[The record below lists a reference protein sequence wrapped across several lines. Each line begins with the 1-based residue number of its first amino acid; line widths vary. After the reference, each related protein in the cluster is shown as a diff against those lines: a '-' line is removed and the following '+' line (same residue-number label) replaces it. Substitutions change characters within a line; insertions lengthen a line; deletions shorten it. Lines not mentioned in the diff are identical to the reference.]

1 MPVLP
6 NAKHE
11 LFAQELA
18 NGKTATEAYVAAGY
32 KANRGNAAT
41 LKQDQSISNR
51 VAEILAE
58 REHIHAQGT
67 ADAIEKTG
75 LTKEWIIGRLIENID
90 RAMQSVPVRDSEGGT
105 MGEYTYQ
112 GNVANKALELLGKE
126 LGMFVDRSIN
136 QNLNAE
142 YVISADPIED
152 ITQWEAEHSI
162 N

>member
-1 MPVLP
+1 MPAPP

-11 LFAQELA
+11 LFAQALA
-18 NGKTATEAYVAAGY
+18 SGKTATEAYVAAGY

-51 VAEILAE
+51 VVEILAE
-58 REHIHAQGT
+58 RENIHAQAT
-67 ADAIEKTG
+67 AEAIEKAG
-75 LTKEWIIGRLIENID
+75 LTKEWIIGRLIENVD
-90 RAMQSVPVRDSEGGT
+90 RAMQSEPVKDSKGVPT
-105 MGEYTYQ
+105 GEYTYQ

-142 YVISADPIED
+142 YVISAEPIED
-152 ITQWEAEHSI
+152 IAQWEAEHTI

>member
-58 REHIHAQGT
+58 REHIHAQAT

-75 LTKEWIIGRLIENID
+75 LTKEWIIERLVENAN
-90 RAMQSVPVRDSEGGT
+90 RAMQATAVKDDDGATVGQ
-105 MGEYTYQ
+105 YTYQ

-142 YVISADPIED
+142 YVISAEPVED
-152 ITQWEAEHSI
+152 IAQWEAEHSI

>member
-1 MPVLP
+1 MAVLP

-11 LFAQELA
+11 RFAQELA

-58 REHIHAQGT
+58 RENIHAQAT

-75 LTKEWIIGRLIENID
+75 LTKEWIIERLVENAN
-90 RAMQSVPVRDSEGGT
+90 RAMQATPVKDAGGET
-105 MGEYTYQ
+105 IGEYTYQ

-136 QNLNAE
+136 QNLNAQ
-142 YVISADPIED
+142 YVISAEPVED
-152 ITQWEAEHSI
+152 IAQWEAEHTI